1 MNEEDAA
8 AHGPTSLV
16 ELIDGLVEPTEP
28 APIPLTPQ
36 TWGWPV
42 LALLVLALVAVLLWR
57 WRAWRRANAYR
68 RVALGA
74 LDRQVTGAE
83 VARILR
89 RATLAA
95 YPRADVASLTGADWL
110 AFLDRTGRGALPATA
125 GAELLAA
132 PYRTETAPAS
142 EALRSAAATWV
153 RRHAR
158 SDGRHHPVPAAAPRP
173 DETARE
179 AGA

>member
-1 MNEEDAA
+1 MNEEDATA
-8 AHGPTSLV
+8 RGPTSLV
-16 ELIDGLVEPTEP
+16 ELIDGLVEPIQP

-68 RVALGA
+68 RVTLGA

-83 VARILR
+83 VAGILR
-89 RATLAA
+89 RAALAA

-110 AFLDRTGRGALPATA
+110 AFLDRTGRAALPAAA
-125 GAELLAA
+125 GAELIAA
-132 PYRTETAPAS
+132 PYRAETAPAS
-142 EALRSAAATWV
+142 EALRIAAAAWV

-158 SDGRHHPVPAAAPRP
+158 SDGRRPAPTAAPRS
-173 DETARE
+173 DRTVEG
-179 AGA
+179 GAA